1 VPSTSKKQ
9 ADFMRAVAHSPKFA
23 KQVKV
28 PQSVGEDF
36 MKADKK
42 AKRFAE
48 GGVTSAFN
56 QPQAQ
61 QLNQQPPVG
70 DVRMSRPVNEQTSQV
85 PAVNIVSTPGQQDSN
100 SSYGTAPTNFGLG
113 MKRGGKVKAKAYKA
127 GGAVKSTASRRG
139 DGIATKGKTRGR
151 IV

>member
-48 GGVTSAFN
+48 GGVTGGFD
-56 QPQAQ
+56 
-61 QLNQQPPVG
+61 QQPPIG
-70 DVRMSRPVNEQTSQV
+70 DVRMSSPVNQQTPEV
-85 PAVNIVSTPGQQDSN
+85 PTVNIVSTPGQEDTNTTSA
-100 SSYGTAPTNFGLG
+100 TAPTNFGLG
-113 MKRGGKVKAKAYKA
+113 LKRGGKVKAYKA
-127 GGAVKSTASRRG
+127 GGSVKSSASRRG
-139 DGIATKGKTRGR
+139 DGCATKGKTRGR
-151 IV
+151 MV

>member
-48 GGVTSAFN
+48 GGVTSAFD
-56 QPQAQ
+56 
-61 QLNQQPPVG
+61 QQPPIG
-70 DVRMSRPVNEQTSQV
+70 DVRMSSPINQQTPEV
-85 PAVNIVSTPGQQDSN
+85 PTVNIVSTPGQEDTN
-100 SSYGTAPTNFGLG
+100 TTSSTAPTNFGLG
-113 MKRGGKVKAKAYKA
+113 LKRGGKVKAKAYKA
-127 GGAVKSTASRRG
+127 GGSVKSSASRRG
-139 DGIATKGKTRGR
+139 DGCATKGKTRGR
-151 IV
+151 MV

>member
-1 VPSTSKKQ
+1 MPSTSKKQ

-48 GGVTSAFN
+48 GGVTGAFD
-56 QPQAQ
+56 
-61 QLNQQPPVG
+61 QQPPIG
-70 DVRMSRPVNEQTSQV
+70 DVRMSSPINQQTPEV
-85 PAVNIVSTPGQQDSN
+85 PTVNIVSTPGQEDTNTTSA
-100 SSYGTAPTNFGLG
+100 TAPTNFGLG
-113 MKRGGKVKAKAYKA
+113 LKRGGKVKAKAYKA
-127 GGAVKSTASRRG
+127 GGSVKSSASRRG
-139 DGIATKGKTRGR
+139 DGCATKGKTRGR
-151 IV
+151 MV